1 MNNNNVSL
9 TITGMT
15 CASCANAVERGVSK
29 VQGVS
34 SANVNFA
41 TEKLTLNYD
50 SELVT
55 LDLIKDTVKEVGY
68 GVLEEET
75 EKEVTI
81 PISGMTCASCVAHI
95 EKAISKLEG
104 TKTVSVNLSTEKAHV
119 VYDSGQTRIS
129 EIKQAVIDA
138 GYEPLEIESEEVSDD
153 NKDRHEKEMK
163 KLWKKFVTSAIFATP
178 LLFIAMGHMLG
189 LDLPDIINP
198 ETNPLNFALI

>member
-95 EKAISKLEG
+95 
-104 TKTVSVNLSTEKAHV
+104 
-119 VYDSGQTRIS
+119 
-129 EIKQAVIDA
+129 
-138 GYEPLEIESEEVSDD
+138 
-153 NKDRHEKEMK
+153 
-163 KLWKKFVTSAIFATP
+163 
-178 LLFIAMGHMLG
+178 
-189 LDLPDIINP
+189 
-198 ETNPLNFALI
+198 

>member
-55 LDLIKDTVKEVGY
+55 LDLIKDTVK
-68 GVLEEET
+68 
-75 EKEVTI
+75 
-81 PISGMTCASCVAHI
+81 
-95 EKAISKLEG
+95 KLDMVFL
-104 TKTVSVNLSTEKAHV
+104 K
-119 VYDSGQTRIS
+119 
-129 EIKQAVIDA
+129 
-138 GYEPLEIESEEVSDD
+138 
-153 NKDRHEKEMK
+153 K
-163 KLWKKFVTSAIFATP
+163 KLKKK
-178 LLFIAMGHMLG
+178 
-189 LDLPDIINP
+189 
-198 ETNPLNFALI
+198 

>member
-129 EIKQAVIDA
+129 
-138 GYEPLEIESEEVSDD
+138 
-153 NKDRHEKEMK
+153 
-163 KLWKKFVTSAIFATP
+163 
-178 LLFIAMGHMLG
+178 
-189 LDLPDIINP
+189 
-198 ETNPLNFALI
+198 